1 MMRSYS
7 TGMVSSRC
15 VCFVDYFDF
24 QTGCSSGR
32 DSVLILA
39 VVFCDLQAQ
48 NIPSIEFLN
57 LIYR

>member
-7 TGMVSSRC
+7 TGLVSSQC

-24 QTGCSSGR
+24 QSGCSSGT
-32 DSVLILA
+32 DSVMILA
-39 VVFCDLQAQ
+39 VVFCDLGAQ
-48 NIPSIEFLN
+48 SIPLIEFLN